1 MKYHKTRLSILMT
14 IAIALT
20 GCGGSSSSNTSDQD
34 SASDQDSTSD
44 SGENTIDS
52 TNYVTLDATDASA
65 PAYLDLNS
73 GHAVNADESWHL
85 AYQKYIGF
93 TTNSEGA
100 VSACIAKEYTELYDE
115 NGDAIKSEFSALTKD
130 NTLSDYNNVTLGD
143 CSDFTSD
150 AVESQ
155 FAGWY
160 TYNSTTH
167 AVTVNSDDTNG
178 WIIKSSTDDGNGN
191 FAYTRLKAT
200 AYDANG
206 ITFNSELWDN
216 NSQTFNAAEST
227 GVLSSA
233 SDTIYWNMED
243 NSQSTTEFEG
253 WDLKIEPSGHSS
265 IILVNGGASGS
276 GSAGVGS
283 ALLVENVDAVTD
295 PTSTQQVYKY
305 FGDSA
310 SGPLSSPGSFGPLEY
325 GVGGD
330 NHDMWP
336 TFATY
341 IFNDGQRY
349 FKAQVVSNTGED
361 GTQTSGTLYIRY
373 QEITE

>member
-1 MKYHKTRLSILMT
+1 MTYNKTGLSILAT
-14 IAIALT
+14 VAISLT
-20 GCGGSSSSNTSDQD
+20 GCGGTSSSSSSDQND
-34 SASDQDSTSD
+34 ASGSD
-44 SGENTIDS
+44 ENNIDS
-52 TNYVTLDATDASA
+52 SSYTTLNATDAST

-73 GHAVNADESWHL
+73 GHTVNTNEPWHL

-93 TTNSEGA
+93 STNSEGA
-100 VSACIAKEYTELYDE
+100 IAACIAKEYTELYDE
-115 NGDAIKSEFSALTKD
+115 NGDAIKSEFTALTKD
-130 NTLSDYNNVTLGD
+130 NTLNDYNNVTLED

-155 FAGWY
+155 FTDWY
-160 TYNSTTH
+160 TYNPTTH
-167 AVTVNSDDTNG
+167 VITVNSDDSNG

-191 FAYTRLKAT
+191 FAYTRLKAS

-216 NSQTFNAAEST
+216 NSQTFTLAEST
-227 GVLSSA
+227 GVLSS
-233 SDTIYWNMED
+233 STDTIYWNMED
-243 NSQSTTEFEG
+243 NSQSTIEFEG
-253 WDLKIEPSGHSS
+253 WDLKITPSGHSS

-283 ALLVENVDAVTD
+283 ALLVANVDAVTD

-310 SGPLSSPGSFGPLEY
+310 SSPLSAPGSFGPLEY

-341 IFNDGQRY
+341 IFKDGERY
-349 FKAQVVSNTGED
+349 YKAQVVSNSGED
-361 GTQTSGTLYIRY
+361 GSQASGTLYIRY